1 MLHAIFFRP
10 PEWCLENP
18 QNFLPCI
25 FFKKPSFIHLTADKL
40 CCDVSVYVVSIASGY
55 IMGHDMTN
63 AAQHESPVM
72 TALCSEKNHFASPL
86 ECFFSYC
93 CFICPKDAILSNL
106 TFIV

>member
-1 MLHAIFFRP
+1 MFHTIFFCP

-55 IMGHDMTN
+55 IMCYDMTN
-63 AAQHESPVM
+63 AAQHESPVV
-72 TALCSEKNHFASPL
+72 TALCSQKT
-86 ECFFSYC
+86 FFPS
-93 CFICPKDAILSNL
+93 L
-106 TFIV
+106 